1 MKMTITLESK
11 AIIELKA
18 KDIFP
23 FYSLDPFDFGSV
35 QEKGVEGH
43 GQGFTNHT
51 NPYQH
56 TALPFSEE
64 VKNLERLVQEGTI
77 TPRDF
82 KVRFD
87 GCEVISTEK
96 IVPPMHVAVFRYG
109 VTHFYECKEDMGRSE
124 DDMVN
129 LKELGKRYH
138 SDCGYYLA
146 RGMGAV
152 VLPLTSDRK
161 IVVGVR
167 KSTEY
172 DGEIHGPAGWLTYS
186 SDVDKI
192 SPRQDAYRE
201 LQEEFAVKKS
211 EVNDLYLLGAVAH
224 PKTLEVDAIYFARLT
239 KPSSFF
245 ESGAWKEAIDA
256 QEHRELIVLST
267 PDEINRLVT
276 EGKPPHDSRTFKI
289 IASTDYGLGVLRDC
303 YQHL

>member
-18 KDIFP
+18 EDIFP

-96 IVPPMHVAVFRYG
+96 IVPPMHVAVFR
-109 VTHFYECKEDMGRSE
+109 
-124 DDMVN
+124 
-129 LKELGKRYH
+129 
-138 SDCGYYLA
+138 
-146 RGMGAV
+146 
-152 VLPLTSDRK
+152 
-161 IVVGVR
+161 
-167 KSTEY
+167 
-172 DGEIHGPAGWLTYS
+172 
-186 SDVDKI
+186 
-192 SPRQDAYRE
+192 
-201 LQEEFAVKKS
+201 
-211 EVNDLYLLGAVAH
+211 
-224 PKTLEVDAIYFARLT
+224 
-239 KPSSFF
+239 
-245 ESGAWKEAIDA
+245 
-256 QEHRELIVLST
+256 
-267 PDEINRLVT
+267 
-276 EGKPPHDSRTFKI
+276 
-289 IASTDYGLGVLRDC
+289 
-303 YQHL
+303 